1 MQWNP
6 GLPITQLLTFRN
18 NIFSEDILMSRLF
31 ALIALFFMPLISFAS
46 EGAERLDLTG
56 SWVGI
61 TAVLLFFAAYL
72 VVMAEEFTHLRKS
85 KPVMLAAGIIWAL
98 IAWYY
103 QSHDIPHVVE
113 TALRHTL
120 EEYAELML
128 FLLVAMTFINAM
140 DERNVFEALRSWL
153 IRKGFGY
160 RALFWVTGLLAFFI
174 SALADNL
181 TTALLMVAVVMAVGA
196 DNKKFVALS
205 CINLVIAANAGGAFS
220 PFGDITTLLVWQKN
234 IQTSNGPVDFWSFF
248 ALFIP
253 SLVNWLVPAAIMHFA
268 VPDLKPKEG
277 GVMVAM
283 KRGALTIVALFL
295 FTIALAVSFHS
306 VLQLP
311 PVIGMLT
318 GLSLL
323 KFYAYYLKFADERN
337 RSSSEDDEN
346 IGSPVPFDIYREVA
360 RAEWDTLFF
369 FYGVVMC
376 VGGLGFIGYLGMIS
390 QVIYGD
396 WGATHA
402 NIAIG
407 LISAVVDNIPVMFAV
422 LTMLPDMSVGQWLLV
437 TLTAGVG
444 GSLLSIGSAAGV
456 ALMGQARG
464 VYTFFG
470 HLKWTPVIALGYAA
484 SIAMHMLLNREL
496 F

>member
-1 MQWNP
+1 MDR
-6 GLPITQLLTFRN
+6 FA
-18 NIFSEDILMSRLF
+18 
-31 ALIALFFMPLISFAS
+31 ALIILLSMPFAAFAS
-46 EGAERLDLTG
+46 AGGERLDLTG
-56 SWVGI
+56 NWVGI
-61 TAVLLFFAAYL
+61 TSVLLFFVAYL
-72 VVMAEEFTHLRKS
+72 AVMAEEFTHLRKS
-85 KPVMLAAGIIWAL
+85 KPVMLAAGVIWGM

-103 QSHDIPHVVE
+103 QSHEIPHVVE
-113 TALRHTL
+113 TALRHNL

-174 SALADNL
+174 SPVADNL
-181 TTALLMVAVVMAVGA
+181 TTALLMAAVVMAVGGG
-196 DNKKFVALS
+196 NKKFVMLA
-205 CINLVIAANAGGAFS
+205 CINIVVAANAGGAFS
-220 PFGDITTLLVWQKN
+220 PFGDITTLMVWQKN
-234 IQTSNGPVDFWSFF
+234 IHATNGMVDFWVFF

-253 SLVNWLVPAAIMHFA
+253 SLVNWLVPAALMHFS
-268 VPDLKPKEG
+268 VPDEKPNG
-277 GVMVAM
+277 GGEMVAM
-283 KRGALTIVALFL
+283 RRGALTIVMLFL

-306 VLQLP
+306 VLGLP

-323 KFYAYYLKFADERN
+323 QFFAYYLKTRGEKTQSRGGDA
-337 RSSSEDDEN
+337 EN
-346 IGSPVPFDIYREVA
+346 IGNPVAFDIYRKVA

-390 QVIYGD
+390 QVIYGE
-396 WGATHA
+396 WGATNA

-407 LISAVVDNIPVMFAV
+407 IISAIVDNIPVMFAV
-422 LTMLPDMSVGQWLLV
+422 LTMMPDMSVGQWLLV
-437 TLTAGVG
+437 TMTAGVG

-464 VYTFFG
+464 IYTFFG
-470 HLKWTPVIALGYAA
+470 HLKWTPAIALGYAA
-484 SIAMHMLLNREL
+484 SIGTHMLLNRHL